1 MAPVDGLRH
10 GLRAATAASVRP
22 VAAPTAATVAVA
34 RPTTAAGRQ
43 AAAVRPAVA
52 ATAAATTTAEARPQ
66 PVATAPTKGG
76 PQPVVAAAK
85 SGSQLAATAKG
96 GQQTVATVAK
106 GGTQPAPTAA
116 KGGPQT
122 TATKGGPQPVATA
135 AAKGGPQP
143 VAPTA
148 AAKGGP
154 EPVTTA
160 AKGGP
165 HPVATGAA
173 KGGPQAVGI
182 AAKGGQKA
190 VESLGPL
197 DIWTL
202 RDHMAANQKV
212 AKGGKRIIDIF
223 REIDTDRSGELSRDE
238 FSIVLKKYGFI
249 SATDGEISA
258 IVKLVDT
265 DGSGSVKFSELERLI
280 KGLGPRPPPVEL
292 EVLPPPPPP
301 KPLRDRFPKAI
312 DPDAAFAQPTH
323 VQLSALA
330 VNYWKRREHA
340 GSRASSPRDLAH
352 HQGSEGES
360 AVSSLGLV
368 RSRLGVVRANRSSST
383 TAEEVALLLRGG
395 ESHAGHTSQFSRERF
410 VFKPSVAQGSFSPQ
424 RARDIM
430 MTAGHVGSFSR
441 SSRGR
446 EVRPRSTSPSTTASG
461 AQSAR
466 STSASPPRLLANDHL
481 RDVGPDLAQL
491 SVWKAARARS
501 KPLALRHMQERLVQ
515 RYAVAARTET

>member
-1 MAPVDGLRH
+1 MAPVGWRR
-10 GLRAATAASVRP
+10 RAATAASERP
-22 VAAPTAATVAVA
+22 AAAPTATAATVAVA
-34 RPTTAAGRQ
+34 RPTTAAGKQ
-43 AAAVRPAVA
+43 AAAVRPAAA
-52 ATAAATTTAEARPQ
+52 ATAATATAEANK
-66 PVATAPTKGG
+66 VVTVSKGG
-76 PQPVVAAAK
+76 PQPAPTA
-85 SGSQLAATAKG
+85 AKG
-96 GQQTVATVAK
+96 GPQPAPTAAK
-106 GGTQPAPTAA
+106 GGPQPAPTAA

-122 TATKGGPQPVATA
+122 TA
-135 AAKGGPQP
+135 AKG
-143 VAPTA
+143 A
-148 AAKGGP
+148 
-154 EPVTTA
+154 
-160 AKGGP
+160 P

-173 KGGPQAVGI
+173 KGGPQAAGI
-182 AAKGGQKA
+182 AAKCGQKA
-190 VESLGPL
+190 VEGVEGLGPL

-202 RDHMAANQKV
+202 RDHMAASQKV

-249 SATDGEISA
+249 RATDGEISA
-258 IVKLVDT
+258 IVKLIDT

-292 EVLPPPPPP
+292 EVLPSPQPP

-312 DPDAAFAQPTH
+312 GPDAAFAQPTH

-340 GSRASSPRDLAH
+340 GSRASSPCDLAH
-352 HQGSEGES
+352 HQGSEGED
-360 AVSSLGLV
+360 ARVGSLGLV
-368 RSRLGVVRANRSSST
+368 RARLGVVRANRSSST
-383 TAEEVALLLRGG
+383 TAEELALLLRGG
-395 ESHAGHTSQFSRERF
+395 ESHSGHTSQISRERF

-430 MTAGHVGSFSR
+430 MTAGHVGSVSR
-441 SSRGR
+441 LSGR

-466 STSASPPRLLANDHL
+466 STSASPPRILANDHL

-491 SVWKAARARS
+491 NVWKAARARS

-515 RYAVAARTET
+515 RYAVLRTLNRERIEQKVANAHLHV

>member
-1 MAPVDGLRH
+1 M
-10 GLRAATAASVRP
+10 AAS
-22 VAAPTAATVAVA
+22 
-34 RPTTAAGRQ
+34 
-43 AAAVRPAVA
+43 
-52 ATAAATTTAEARPQ
+52 
-66 PVATAPTKGG
+66 
-76 PQPVVAAAK
+76 
-85 SGSQLAATAKG
+85 
-96 GQQTVATVAK
+96 
-106 GGTQPAPTAA
+106 
-116 KGGPQT
+116 
-122 TATKGGPQPVATA
+122 
-135 AAKGGPQP
+135 
-143 VAPTA
+143 
-148 AAKGGP
+148 
-154 EPVTTA
+154 
-160 AKGGP
+160 
-165 HPVATGAA
+165 
-173 KGGPQAVGI
+173 
-182 AAKGGQKA
+182 
-190 VESLGPL
+190 
-197 DIWTL
+197 
-202 RDHMAANQKV
+202 QKV

-249 SATDGEISA
+249 RATDGEISA
-258 IVKLVDT
+258 IVKLIDT

-292 EVLPPPPPP
+292 EVLPSPQPP

-312 DPDAAFAQPTH
+312 GPDAAFAQPTH

-340 GSRASSPRDLAH
+340 GSRASSPCDLAH
-352 HQGSEGES
+352 HQGSEGED
-360 AVSSLGLV
+360 ARVGSLGLV
-368 RSRLGVVRANRSSST
+368 RARLGVVRANRSSST
-383 TAEEVALLLRGG
+383 TAEELALLLRGG

-466 STSASPPRLLANDHL
+466 STSASPPRILANDHL

-491 SVWKAARARS
+491 NVWKAARARS

-515 RYAVAARTET
+515 RYAVLRTLNRERIEQKVANAHLHV

>member
-1 MAPVDGLRH
+1 MAPEGWRR
-10 GLRAATAASVRP
+10 RAATAASVRP
-22 VAAPTAATVAVA
+22 AAAPTATAATAATVAVA
-34 RPTTAAGRQ
+34 RPTTAAGKQ
-43 AAAVRPAVA
+43 AAAVRPAAA
-52 ATAAATTTAEARPQ
+52 ATAATATAEANK
-66 PVATAPTKGG
+66 VVTVSKGG
-76 PQPVVAAAK
+76 P
-85 SGSQLAATAKG
+85 
-96 GQQTVATVAK
+96 
-106 GGTQPAPTAA
+106 QPAPTAA

-122 TATKGGPQPVATA
+122 TA
-135 AAKGGPQP
+135 AKG
-143 VAPTA
+143 A
-148 AAKGGP
+148 
-154 EPVTTA
+154 
-160 AKGGP
+160 P

-173 KGGPQAVGI
+173 KGGPQAAGI
-182 AAKGGQKA
+182 AAKCGQKA
-190 VESLGPL
+190 VEGVESLGPL

-202 RDHMAANQKV
+202 RDHMAASQKV

-249 SATDGEISA
+249 RATDGEISA
-258 IVKLVDT
+258 IVKLIDT

-292 EVLPPPPPP
+292 EVLPSPQPP

-312 DPDAAFAQPTH
+312 GPDAAFAQPTH

-352 HQGSEGES
+352 HQGSEGEG
-360 AVSSLGLV
+360 AASSLGLV

-383 TAEEVALLLRGG
+383 TAEELALLLRGG
-395 ESHAGHTSQFSRERF
+395 ESHSGHTSQISRERF

-466 STSASPPRLLANDHL
+466 STSASPPRILANDHL

-491 SVWKAARARS
+491 NVWKAARARS

-515 RYAVAARTET
+515 RYAVLRTLNRERIEQKVANAHLHV

>member
-1 MAPVDGLRH
+1 MAPEGWRR
-10 GLRAATAASVRP
+10 RAATAASVRP
-22 VAAPTAATVAVA
+22 AAAPTATAATAATVAVA
-34 RPTTAAGRQ
+34 RPTTAAGKQ
-43 AAAVRPAVA
+43 AAAVRPAAA
-52 ATAAATTTAEARPQ
+52 ATAATATAEANK
-66 PVATAPTKGG
+66 VVTVSKGG
-76 PQPVVAAAK
+76 PQPAPTA
-85 SGSQLAATAKG
+85 AKG
-96 GQQTVATVAK
+96 GP
-106 GGTQPAPTAA
+106 QPAPTAA

-122 TATKGGPQPVATA
+122 TA
-135 AAKGGPQP
+135 AKG
-143 VAPTA
+143 A
-148 AAKGGP
+148 
-154 EPVTTA
+154 
-160 AKGGP
+160 P

-173 KGGPQAVGI
+173 KGGPQAAGI
-182 AAKGGQKA
+182 AAKCGQKA
-190 VESLGPL
+190 VEGVEGLGPL

-202 RDHMAANQKV
+202 RDHMAASQKV

-249 SATDGEISA
+249 RATDGEISA
-258 IVKLVDT
+258 IVKLIDT

-292 EVLPPPPPP
+292 EVLPSPQPP

-312 DPDAAFAQPTH
+312 GPDAAFAQPTH

-340 GSRASSPRDLAH
+340 GSRASSPCDLAH
-352 HQGSEGES
+352 HQGSEGKD
-360 AVSSLGLV
+360 ARVGSLGLV
-368 RSRLGVVRANRSSST
+368 RARLGVVRANRSSST
-383 TAEEVALLLRGG
+383 TAEELALLLRGG
-395 ESHAGHTSQFSRERF
+395 ESHSGHTSQISRERF

-430 MTAGHVGSFSR
+430 MTAGHVGSVSR
-441 SSRGR
+441 LSGR

-466 STSASPPRLLANDHL
+466 STSASPPRILANDHL

-491 SVWKAARARS
+491 NVWKAARARS

-515 RYAVAARTET
+515 RYAVLRTLNRERIEQKVANAHLHV

>member
-1 MAPVDGLRH
+1 
-10 GLRAATAASVRP
+10 
-22 VAAPTAATVAVA
+22 
-34 RPTTAAGRQ
+34 
-43 AAAVRPAVA
+43 
-52 ATAAATTTAEARPQ
+52 
-66 PVATAPTKGG
+66 
-76 PQPVVAAAK
+76 
-85 SGSQLAATAKG
+85 
-96 GQQTVATVAK
+96 
-106 GGTQPAPTAA
+106 
-116 KGGPQT
+116 
-122 TATKGGPQPVATA
+122 
-135 AAKGGPQP
+135 
-143 VAPTA
+143 
-148 AAKGGP
+148 
-154 EPVTTA
+154 
-160 AKGGP
+160 
-165 HPVATGAA
+165 
-173 KGGPQAVGI
+173 
-182 AAKGGQKA
+182 
-190 VESLGPL
+190 
-197 DIWTL
+197 
-202 RDHMAANQKV
+202 MAANQKV

-383 TAEEVALLLRGG
+383 TAEELALLLRGG

-466 STSASPPRLLANDHL
+466 STSASPPRLHLANDHL

-515 RYAVAARTET
+515 RYALAARTET

>member
-1 MAPVDGLRH
+1 MV
-10 GLRAATAASVRP
+10 
-22 VAAPTAATVAVA
+22 TVS
-34 RPTTAAGRQ
+34 
-43 AAAVRPAVA
+43 
-52 ATAAATTTAEARPQ
+52 
-66 PVATAPTKGG
+66 KGG
-76 PQPVVAAAK
+76 P
-85 SGSQLAATAKG
+85 
-96 GQQTVATVAK
+96 
-106 GGTQPAPTAA
+106 QPAPTAA

-122 TATKGGPQPVATA
+122 TA
-135 AAKGGPQP
+135 AKG
-143 VAPTA
+143 A
-148 AAKGGP
+148 
-154 EPVTTA
+154 
-160 AKGGP
+160 P

-173 KGGPQAVGI
+173 KGGPQAAGI
-182 AAKGGQKA
+182 AAKCGQKA
-190 VESLGPL
+190 VEGVEGLGPL

-202 RDHMAANQKV
+202 RDHMAASQKV

-249 SATDGEISA
+249 RATDGEISA
-258 IVKLVDT
+258 IVKLIDT

-292 EVLPPPPPP
+292 EVLPSPQPP

-312 DPDAAFAQPTH
+312 GPDAAFAQPTH

-340 GSRASSPRDLAH
+340 GSRASSPCDLAH
-352 HQGSEGES
+352 HQGSEGKD
-360 AVSSLGLV
+360 ARVGSLGLV
-368 RSRLGVVRANRSSST
+368 RARLGVVRANRSSST
-383 TAEEVALLLRGG
+383 TAEELALLLRGG
-395 ESHAGHTSQFSRERF
+395 ESHSGHTSQISRERF

-430 MTAGHVGSFSR
+430 MTAGHVGSVSR
-441 SSRGR
+441 LSGR

-466 STSASPPRLLANDHL
+466 STSASPPRILANDHL

-491 SVWKAARARS
+491 NVWKAARARS

-515 RYAVAARTET
+515 RYAVLRTLNRERIEQKVANAHLHV